1 MTQRINRIN
10 AGRRAMNLKKLVLE
24 RGMKLMSDPRV
35 MKLMSN
41 PKVMNFV
48 MKGFQLRGKAQASL
62 DDKVRSLAKTLKL
75 ATRDEVSDLKATI
88 RTLETA
94 LKQVQEK
101 VASAAP
107 ANGGGKSTAAPAT
120 KNKPA

>member
-1 MTQRINRIN
+1 MT
-10 AGRRAMNLKKLVLE
+10 RRSKGGAAVNLKKKVLE

-41 PKVMNFV
+41 PKVMNVV

-62 DDKVRSLAKTLKL
+62 DEKVKSLAKTLKL
-75 ATRDEVSDLKATI
+75 ATREELSDLKQTI

-101 VASAAP
+101 LAST
-107 ANGGGKSTAAPAT
+107 NGGGKATPAP
-120 KNKPA
+120 KEPKPKPA